1 MCAYVCAHARSCQF
15 CKRIKTPPK
24 GKYLPL
30 AVKNFEA
37 MKKSADNIKHFLRR
51 GTPINIHS
59 SNFQFY
65 ELADLARLARSCE
78 TKLTITVGDNINFG
92 EASQLVDAA
101 GGYIAFVIPDD

>member
-1 MCAYVCAHARSCQF
+1 
-15 CKRIKTPPK
+15 
-24 GKYLPL
+24 
-30 AVKNFEA
+30 
-37 MKKSADNIKHFLRR
+37 MKKSADNIRHFLRR
-51 GTPINIHS
+51 GTPISIHS

-101 GGYIAFVIPDD
+101 GEYIAFVIPED